1 MDYDN
6 YEENLEKERKKNNK
20 YLKKFDSWLNEKG
33 LAKKTIENHVMNADL
48 YINEYLNYYDI
59 HKMEDG
65 CYETND
71 FFSDWFIRK
80 CMWSTASSTKST
92 AASIKKFYACMLEL
106 GHIKKE
112 SYKELCDDIKENMEY
127 WIDAVEEYN
136 NPDFDDLDFNDLDNL
151 LF

>member
-1 MDYDN
+1 MDYKD
-6 YEENLEKERKKNNK
+6 YEEKLEKERKKNKK
-20 YLKKFDSWLNEKG
+20 YLDEFDAWLNEKI
-33 LAKKTIENHVMNADL
+33 LTKKTIENHVMNADL
-48 YINEYLNYYDI
+48 YINEYLNYYDV

-80 CMWSTASSTKST
+80 CMWSTGASTKST

-112 SYKELCDDIKENMEY
+112 SYKELCDDIKDNMED
-127 WIDAVEEYN
+127 WIEAVEEYN
-136 NPDFDDLDFNDLDNL
+136 NVDFDDIDEDDL